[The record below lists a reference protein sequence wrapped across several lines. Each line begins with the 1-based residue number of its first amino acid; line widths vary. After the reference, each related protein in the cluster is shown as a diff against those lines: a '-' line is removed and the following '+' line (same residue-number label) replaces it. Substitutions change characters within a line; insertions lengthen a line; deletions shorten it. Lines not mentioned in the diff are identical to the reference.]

1 MTVTATMPA
10 APAFPRNFPA
20 PSMPAWASGARQ
32 RRARRGRAA
41 YHSGLAAEDIVARH
55 YQAMGASVLA
65 RRYRAPDGEIDLV
78 VRCGEVL
85 VFVEVKKRKYSTG
98 WDSPVTERQW
108 RRLECAALHYM
119 VEASN
124 VTRIQPACRFD
135 VALVNADGQVSIIEN
150 ARAFD

>member
-1 MTVTATMPA
+1 MPD
-10 APAFPRNFPA
+10 APDFPQGSPVPA
-20 PSMPAWASGARQ
+20 MPNWAGGARQ

-41 YHSGLAAEDIVARH
+41 YHSGLAAEEIVGRH
-55 YQAMGASVLA
+55 YEARGATLLA
-65 RRYRAPDGEIDLV
+65 RRYRTPDGEIDLV
-78 VRCGEVL
+78 LRRGEVL
-85 VFVEVKKRKYSTG
+85 IFVEVKKRKYSTG